1 MLQFAKEQ
9 ILVFAKIEADYKLQL
24 ETYERRFQT
33 QKAMVDSLLTELEAA
48 NIKIRELKNESYQ
61 LEA

>member
-1 MLQFAKEQ
+1 LKTAE
-9 ILVFAKIEADYKLQL
+9 LEYAKIEAEYKLQM

-33 QKAMVDSLLTELEAA
+33 QKAMVDSLLDELEAA
-48 NIKIRELKNESYQ
+48 NIKIRELKNESYH

>member
-1 MLQFAKEQ
+1 MKL
-9 ILVFAKIEADYKLQL
+9 ILLKLKPSTNYKM

-33 QKAMVDSLLTELEAA
+33 QKAMVDSLLDELEAA
-48 NIKIRELKNESYQ
+48 NIKIRELKNESYH

>member
-1 MLQFAKEQ
+1 LKTTE
-9 ILVFAKIEADYKLQL
+9 LEWAKIEAEYKLQL
-24 ETYERRFQT
+24 LAYERRFLT

-48 NIKIRELKNESYQ
+48 NIKIRELKDESYY

>member
-1 MLQFAKEQ
+1 MKTTELEWAR
-9 ILVFAKIEADYKLQL
+9 IEAEYKLQL

-33 QKAMVDSLLTELEAA
+33 QKSMVDSLLAELEVA
-48 NIKIRELKNESYQ
+48 NIKIRELKNDLYY